1 MGVKNPYAGF
11 NSRTVTQ
18 DTYIV
23 RELEKTRYL
32 DKGNYSIITIE
43 PITIQQIPKAM
54 SRMGWKRSASFMT
67 RWLNSPAWKCP
78 ESWKDG
84 RELPEGMYIPD
95 QHCDDTTIKM
105 SWLIGYPRVANAV
118 TKLLNE
124 RALSPAA
131 LKMTAKRLKRLGWDG
146 CGAYTFGRKN
156 ILGRPSMSARELE
169 QNYQNN
175 YLGVGDNFTLH
186 LMWDT
191 LDDVFGSLGTFSLK
205 VGVIGTAYSDSSKNV
220 FFEPSYAGVYVKDF
234 YDFNND
240 NGWDQ
245 PLGVWT
251 EDGILTRG
259 QSVISIPNI
268 KTITLNKKT
277 MKCAYVFNSDF
288 LKYRD
293 KTGRGGDFI
302 VFSDVYWVR
311 LSGVYPLPWG

>member
-1 MGVKNPYAGF
+1 
-11 NSRTVTQ
+11 
-18 DTYIV
+18 
-23 RELEKTRYL
+23 
-32 DKGNYSIITIE
+32 
-43 PITIQQIPKAM
+43 
-54 SRMGWKRSASFMT
+54 
-67 RWLNSPAWKCP
+67 
-78 ESWKDG
+78 
-84 RELPEGMYIPD
+84 
-95 QHCDDTTIKM
+95 
-105 SWLIGYPRVANAV
+105 
-118 TKLLNE
+118 
-124 RALSPAA
+124 
-131 LKMTAKRLKRLGWDG
+131 
-146 CGAYTFGRKN
+146 
-156 ILGRPSMSARELE
+156 
-169 QNYQNN
+169 
-175 YLGVGDNFTLH
+175 
-186 LMWDT
+186 MWDT

-302 VFSDVYWVR
+302 VFSDVYWVK